1 MLCTSCTHKTS
12 VMTHNV
18 SNSHVT
24 ICRMGWFVLVI
35 GEGRE
40 KGRWSL
46 DIGGAN
52 AEQSLQILDLQ
63 RLTSLKRQCGGSA
76 NLARTRQKISH
87 AIHATRI
94 FTFSSEV
101 FSLTFRK
108 SLSSSSS
115 SSSSLVWM
123 AFLKLE
129 SNWNQMIIRN
139 CLKPILYFHKSHN
152 TSPLNITI
160 TRVTPEE

>member
-1 MLCTSCTHKTS
+1 MHMWVINNDLQCKQFLCYNLQNGLICTCH
-12 VMTHNV
+12 
-18 SNSHVT
+18 
-24 ICRMGWFVLVI
+24 WE
-35 GEGRE
+35 GEGE
-40 KGRWSL
+40 GEVVI

-63 RLTSLKRQCGGSA
+63 RLTSRSA
-76 NLARTRQKISH
+76 EAQPLGENKTKDFTCYAK
-87 AIHATRI
+87 RI

-108 SLSSSSS
+108 ALSPSS

-123 AFLKLE
+123 AFLKLK

-139 CLKPILYFHKSHN
+139 CLKPFLLFYKSHN
-152 TSPLNITI
+152 TCILNINI
-160 TRVTPEE
+160 TRTTSEE

>member
-1 MLCTSCTHKTS
+1 MLYNLQNGLICTCH
-12 VMTHNV
+12 
-18 SNSHVT
+18 
-24 ICRMGWFVLVI
+24 RG
-35 GEGRE
+35 GEGERE
-40 KGRWSL
+40 VVT

-76 NLARTRQKISH
+76 NLARTRQKIPH
-87 AIHATRI
+87 AIYATRI

-108 SLSSSSS
+108 ALSSSS

-123 AFLKLE
+123 AFLKLK
-129 SNWNQMIIRN
+129 SNLNQMFIRN
-139 CLKPILYFHKSHN
+139 CLKPFLFFHKSRN
-152 TSPLNITI
+152 TCILNITV
-160 TRVTPEE
+160 TRATSEE

>member
-1 MLCTSCTHKTS
+1 MLYNLQNGLICTCH
-12 VMTHNV
+12 
-18 SNSHVT
+18 
-24 ICRMGWFVLVI
+24 RG
-35 GEGRE
+35 GEGERE
-40 KGRWSL
+40 VVT

-63 RLTSLKRQCGGSA
+63 RLTSRKRQCGGSA

-87 AIHATRI
+87 AIYATRI

-108 SLSSSSS
+108 ALSSSS

-123 AFLKLE
+123 AFLKLK
-129 SNWNQMIIRN
+129 SNLNQMIIRN
-139 CLKPILYFHKSHN
+139 CLKPFLLFYKSHN
-152 TSPLNITI
+152 TCILNITI
-160 TRVTPEE
+160 TRATSEE

>member
-1 MLCTSCTHKTS
+1 MYMQDINNDLQWKQFPCYNLQNGLICTRHQ
-12 VMTHNV
+12 
-18 SNSHVT
+18 
-24 ICRMGWFVLVI
+24 G
-35 GEGRE
+35 GEGE
-40 KGRWSL
+40 GEVVI

-63 RLTSLKRQCGGSA
+63 RLTSRSA
-76 NLARTRQKISH
+76 EAQPLGENKTKDFTCYAK
-87 AIHATRI
+87 RI

-108 SLSSSSS
+108 ALSSSSSS

-139 CLKPILYFHKSHN
+139 CLKPILFFHKSHN
-152 TSPLNITI
+152 TCTLNITK
-160 TRVTPEE
+160 TRATSEE

>member
-1 MLCTSCTHKTS
+1 MYMQDINNDLQWKQFPCYNLQNGLICTCHQ
-12 VMTHNV
+12 
-18 SNSHVT
+18 
-24 ICRMGWFVLVI
+24 G
-35 GEGRE
+35 GEGE
-40 KGRWSL
+40 GEVVI

-63 RLTSLKRQCGGSA
+63 RLTSLKRQWGGSA

-87 AIHATRI
+87 AIYATRI

-108 SLSSSSS
+108 ALSSSS

-123 AFLKLE
+123 AFLKLK
-129 SNWNQMIIRN
+129 SNLNQMFIRN
-139 CLKPILYFHKSHN
+139 CLKPFLFFHKSRN
-152 TSPLNITI
+152 TCILNITI
-160 TRVTPEE
+160 TRATSEE

>member
-1 MLCTSCTHKTS
+1 MLCISCTCKTS
-12 VMTHNV
+12 MMTKQCKQFPCYNLQ
-18 SNSHVT
+18 NGL
-24 ICRMGWFVLVI
+24 ICTCHRG
-35 GEGRE
+35 GEGERE
-40 KGRWSL
+40 VVT

-63 RLTSLKRQCGGSA
+63 RLTSLKRQWGGSA

-87 AIHATRI
+87 AIYATRI

-108 SLSSSSS
+108 ALLSS

-129 SNWNQMIIRN
+129 SNWNQMFIRN
-139 CLKPILYFHKSHN
+139 CLKPSLFFYKSHN
-152 TSPLNITI
+152 TLNITI

>member
-1 MLCTSCTHKTS
+1 MLCISCTCKTS
-12 VMTHNV
+12 MMTKQCKQFPCYNLQ
-18 SNSHVT
+18 NGL
-24 ICRMGWFVLVI
+24 ICTCHRG
-35 GEGRE
+35 GEGERE
-40 KGRWSL
+40 VVT

-52 AEQSLQILDLQ
+52 QCRTPDFGPSAVDISKKTVW
-63 RLTSLKRQCGGSA
+63 RL
-76 NLARTRQKISH
+76 SH
-87 AIHATRI
+87 FGKNKAKDFTCCAKRI

-108 SLSSSSS
+108 ALLSSSSS

-129 SNWNQMIIRN
+129 SNWNQMFIRN
-139 CLKPILYFHKSHN
+139 CLKPFLFFYKSHN
-152 TSPLNITI
+152 TLNITI